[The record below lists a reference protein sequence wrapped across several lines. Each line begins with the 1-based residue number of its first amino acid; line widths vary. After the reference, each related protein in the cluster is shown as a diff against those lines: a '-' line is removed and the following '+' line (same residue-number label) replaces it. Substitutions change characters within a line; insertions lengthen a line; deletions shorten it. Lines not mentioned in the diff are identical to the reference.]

1 MGRDLQGGVRGG
13 GHEINGK
20 VSKEVVLGRPQV
32 PVLRHGLEQLEE
44 LDDQII
50 QIDHLVAPRWSGA

>member
-20 VSKEVVLGRPQV
+20 VSEEVVLGLPQV
-32 PVLRHGLEQLEE
+32 PVLPHGLEQLEE

-50 QIDHLVAPRWSGA
+50 QLDHLVAAR